1 MGEKNIGHFFK
12 QTILYNILA
21 MNGLVSGYGS
31 DSDDEEVTSDIKK
44 SKDEDW
50 MECMDNDWISILLE
64 SQTQRSSMGSTRRHS
79 RSSYKSTGKER
90 GQQTQEKDKIQIT
103 TSSIH
108 RSNFATID
116 T

>member
-50 MECMDNDWISILLE
+50 MECMDN
-64 SQTQRSSMGSTRRHS
+64 T
-79 RSSYKSTGKER
+79 TGYPYFWNRKTNEVR
-90 GQQTQEKDKIQIT
+90 WDLVYELTDDMKFVKKYYLMDEAEVAAKM
-103 TSSIH
+103 
-108 RSNFATID
+108 AAVAA
-116 T
+116 